1 MENIY
6 VTGHRN
12 PDTDSIV
19 SAMAYAGLR
28 RAMGSNGYIAARLGP
43 VSDETKSI
51 LDHFGYEAP
60 LLINNVR
67 TQVSDL
73 DYDTPPLMHSGVTM
87 KAAWEKLQD
96 DPSVRGIPVIN
107 TDGTLYGMLTPGDV
121 ASYDMRSVDD
131 PRLVEIPLFNM
142 VGALEGKIM
151 NEGGEYVTSLS
162 GEVVVALPQSIETLQ
177 FDNPDSIVICGD
189 QPDVIRRAMD
199 LKVRCIIVCQ
209 AEIPMDL
216 RDAQSSTPLS
226 PLL

>member
-73 DYDTPPLMHSGVTM
+73 DYDTDSEAL
-87 KAAWEKLQD
+87 A
-96 DPSVRGIPVIN
+96 
-107 TDGTLYGMLTPGDV
+107 GD
-121 ASYDMRSVDD
+121 AEE
-131 PRLVEIPLFNM
+131 PT
-142 VGALEGKIM
+142 
-151 NEGGEYVTSLS
+151 GE
-162 GEVVVALPQSIETLQ
+162 
-177 FDNPDSIVICGD
+177 DSDI
-189 QPDVIRRAMD
+189 
-199 LKVRCIIVCQ
+199 
-209 AEIPMDL
+209 
-216 RDAQSSTPLS
+216 
-226 PLL
+226 